1 MEIKAD
7 DFSKELAKALS
18 EYTNDVKDEI
28 KKEVK
33 NTATE
38 MVKDL
43 RTSKNT
49 PKRTGEYAK
58 GFTKKK
64 GSNDSEYIVY
74 NNKKPSL
81 THLLEKGHAQRGGG
95 RVKAYPHIEPAYN
108 KAVEKLEG
116 NIEKLIVKGRR
127 NT

>member
-1 MEIKAD
+1 MIIKSD

-18 EYTNDVKDEI
+18 EYTNDVKDGI

-81 THLLEKGHAQRGGG
+81 THLLENGHAKRGGG
-95 RVKAYPHIEPAYN
+95 RVKAQRHIEPAYD
-108 KAVEKLEG
+108 KAVEKLEK
-116 NIEKLIVKGRR
+116 NIEKIVKNGG
-127 NT
+127 